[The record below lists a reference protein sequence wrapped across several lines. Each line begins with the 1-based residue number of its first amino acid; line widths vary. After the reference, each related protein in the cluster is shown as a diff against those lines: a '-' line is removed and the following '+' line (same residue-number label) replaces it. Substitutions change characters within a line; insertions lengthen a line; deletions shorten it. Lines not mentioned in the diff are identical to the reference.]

1 MDPLFQTMIFHP
13 TFFQVLDQ
21 TLLPTTIQYTDILSI
36 SDAVSSIKEMK
47 VRGAPL
53 IAVVALH
60 ALNFSIISKKTEFI
74 ASSDLLSFLSASI
87 EILKASRPTAVN
99 LSNDLTALRTK
110 VFAMKDSSLEDLY
123 STIDIFVHQNYKD
136 YELACS
142 EISRHG
148 ADLILEKMD
157 RSNKKMIHI
166 LTICNTGK
174 LATPGEGTAL
184 GIIREI
190 HRRNRLKKLY
200 IPETRPFNQGSRLTA
215 SEAVFDKLPGV
226 LISDSMAA
234 TLMHENK
241 VDCVIV
247 GADRVVMNGTVA
259 NKIGTYSL
267 AVLAHHHKIPF
278 YVACPE
284 STIDREKQ
292 VGSQILIEERPG
304 DELKKINGQWIAPK
318 EIAYWNPAFDL
329 TYPNLIEKIITEKGE
344 FKFAASIGDW
354 ELLDNERLEY
364 ILKHKMKL
372 FNYDE
377 KLTIKDIADGNLN
390 LVHCV
395 KGDKLA
401 LCVKQALPYVKCV
414 GPQWELTLKRALFE
428 SECLKYESRICPENT
443 PVFYNFDEK
452 LALLVMEFLDF
463 PNIILRKGLISQRKY
478 ENVSSK
484 IGVFIAKTCFF
495 SSGLYLKSDEMRE
508 NMSFWNQ
515 NSLCSLTEQAI
526 FTDPYIDSP
535 LNRWNTPYLDPEVL
549 EIKHDIFLIKE
560 VAKLRSRFIIM
571 KQALIHGDLHTGSI
585 MVTEQGSVKVIDSEF
600 AFYGPIGF
608 DLGAYLSN
616 LLLSYF
622 SQKGHNVN
630 KDYEEWILK
639 EIVMFYRS
647 FEETWLE
654 LWNDKKNRKGDEFP
668 MSFEGKNDKLLKMVQ
683 KEYMREIFSD
693 SLGYCGAKII
703 RRIVGVAHVEDME
716 SIGDKEKRAE
726 CERRAI
732 GIARHLVEKRESIK
746 DIEEVVMLMREFD
759 KE

>member
-1 MDPLFQTMIFHP
+1 METPLFQTIIFHP

-21 TLLPTTIQYTDILSI
+21 TLLPTLFQYSEISSI
-36 SDAVSSIKEMK
+36 PQAVSAIKDMK

-60 ALNFSIISKKTEFI
+60 ALNFELIKTKSTFLT
-74 ASSDLLSFLSASI
+74 SLDLLSFLSKTI
-87 EILKASRPTAVN
+87 ETLKASRPTAVN
-99 LSNDLTALRTK
+99 LSNDLNALLSHAKTLK
-110 VFAMKDSSLEDLY
+110 DPSIEELCSLVDVF
-123 STIDIFVHQNYKD
+123 VRQNYKD
-136 YELACS
+136 YEKACQ

-148 ADLILEKMD
+148 ADLILQKMD
-157 RSNKKMIHI
+157 KANKKMIHI

-174 LATPGEGTAL
+174 LATPGDGTAL

-200 IPETRPFNQGSRLTA
+200 IPETRPYNQGSRLTA

-234 TLMHENK
+234 VLMHENK

-247 GADRVVMNGTVA
+247 GADRVVQNGTTA

-267 AVLAHHHKIPF
+267 AVLANYHKIPF

-284 STIDREKQ
+284 STIDREKL

-318 EIAYWNPAFDL
+318 EIEYWNPAFDL

-344 FKFAASIGDW
+344 FIYDKSIGDW
-354 ELLDNERLEY
+354 ELLDNERLEH

-372 FNYDE
+372 FDLEE
-377 KLTIKDIADGNLN
+377 KLSIKDIADGNLN

-395 KGDKLA
+395 RGKKLA
-401 LCVKQALPYVKCV
+401 VCVKQALPYVKCV

-428 SECLKYESRICPENT
+428 SECLRYEARICPENV
-443 PVFYNFDEK
+443 PIFYSFNEK

-463 PNIILRKGLISQRKY
+463 PHIILRKGLILQRKY
-478 ENVSSK
+478 ENVSKK

-495 SSGLYLKSDEMRE
+495 SSGLHLKSDEMRE
-508 NMSFWNQ
+508 KMSFWNQ
-515 NSLCSLTEQAI
+515 NSLCSLTEQVI
-526 FTDPYIDSP
+526 FSDPYVDSP
-535 LNRWNTPYLDPEVL
+535 LNKWNSPYLDSEVL
-549 EIKHDIFLIKE
+549 QIKNDVFLKKE
-560 VAKLRSRFIIM
+560 VAKLRSKFITV

-585 MVTEQGSVKVIDSEF
+585 MVTEEGSVKVIDSEF

-616 LLLSYF
+616 LLLSYY
-622 SQKGHNVN
+622 SQKGHNDD
-630 KDYEEWILK
+630 KEYEEWILK
-639 EIVMFYRS
+639 EIVVFYHS
-647 FEETWLE
+647 FEEIWLE
-654 LWNDKKNRKGDEFP
+654 LWNDKGNRLGEEFP
-668 MSFEGKNDKLLKMVQ
+668 ESFIGKDEKLLKIVQ
-683 KEYMREIFSD
+683 EEYMKGIFYD
-693 SLGYCGAKII
+693 TLGYCGTKII
-703 RRIVGVAHVEDME
+703 RRIVGVAHVEDLE
-716 SIGDKEKRAE
+716 SIGDMEKRAE

-732 GIARHLVEKRESIK
+732 GMARHLIGKREGIK
-746 DIEEVVMLMREFD
+746 DIEEVVSLARGFNC
-759 KE
+759 